1 MEKPELHIKH
11 MYEYDYVQSAKHY
24 YEQLVI
30 ILYLTVSE
38 SDKVR
43 IMLQWPL
50 RFPLIDEH
58 VQFKC

>member
-43 IMLQWPL
+43 IMLQ
-50 RFPLIDEH
+50 
-58 VQFKC
+58 